1 MSDLQEG
8 QAAPNFQAKDESGN
22 NIQLSDFKGKK
33 NVILYFYPKDDTPG
47 CTIEACNFRDNLN
60 QFQTADTQI
69 LGVSY
74 DDAASHRAFKEKFHL
89 NFPLLV
95 DSDKKIA
102 EAYGVQ
108 AMQMNGQ
115 EYAARDTIV
124 IGKDGKVK
132 KVLRKVDPKSHAAEL
147 LGILSK

>member
-1 MSDLQEG
+1 MSTLQEG
-8 QAAPNFQAKDESGN
+8 NSAPDFQTKDEAGN
-22 NIQLSDFKGKK
+22 TVKLSDFKGKK

-74 DDAASHRAFKEKFHL
+74 DDAASHQAFKEKFHL

-95 DSDKKIA
+95 DSDRKIA
-102 EAYGVQ
+102 QAYEVKS
-108 AMQMNGQ
+108 MEFKGQ
-115 EYAARDTIV
+115 EYAERDTIV
-124 IGKDGKVK
+124 VDKDGKIK
-132 KVLRKVDPKSHAAEL
+132 KILRKVDPKSHSAEL
-147 LGILSK
+147 LQILGK

>member
-1 MSDLQEG
+1 MSSLQEG
-8 QAAPNFQAKDESGN
+8 QASPDFKAQDESGN
-22 NIQLSDFKGKK
+22 TVQLSDFKGKK

-74 DDAASHRAFKEKFHL
+74 DDAASHQAFKEKFHL

-102 EAYGVQ
+102 QTFGVTGDQ
-108 AMQMNGQ
+108 
-115 EYAARDTIV
+115 YAARDTIV
-124 IGKDGKVK
+124 IDKEGNLK
-132 KVLRKVDPKSHAAEL
+132 KILRKVDPKSHSAEL
-147 LGILSK
+147 LQILGK